1 MLFLFRFT
9 FICNVPQGNISSF
22 MCVEIKTKEGSE
34 EVSSTELSKTPQTQK
49 QEANTAISE
58 RLGIDVGL

>member
-1 MLFLFRFT
+1 M
-9 FICNVPQGNISSF
+9 SSA
-22 MCVEIKTKEGSE
+22 
-34 EVSSTELSKTPQTQK
+34 ELSKTLQTQK